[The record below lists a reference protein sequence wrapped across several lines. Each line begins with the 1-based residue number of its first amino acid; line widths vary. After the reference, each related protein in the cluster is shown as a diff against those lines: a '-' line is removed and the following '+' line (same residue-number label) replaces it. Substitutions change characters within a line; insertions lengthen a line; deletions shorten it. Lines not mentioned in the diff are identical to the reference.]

1 VDKYVGVVTSA
12 DIASSTRGFSL
23 ALGALPTK
31 LLAYSSDN
39 LENVMAV
46 LTAAS
51 RPDFKVGDEPDAET
65 RRNALNGLVE
75 ICETVGVGG
84 SGGLTAEQVNRVFET
99 LMSATQDYSMDK
111 RGDVGSWSRVTA
123 MEGLEKLA
131 LLSFA
136 ASAASGDSDGAD
148 PVVPDEATRLA
159 MLNAPPP
166 TPSAAAAAPTGG
178 GAAADDATATPTPPP
193 PSGGMYFTA
202 SMTERLLCTIVKQLC
217 EKLDNVRAKAGTIL
231 ERILRAGPVS
241 FPMVPARTE
250 LEGLI
255 LPKEGEPANNW
266 AVAGTTF
273 RKMVASM
280 ELPAYHRAVISGLVL
295 SVGGLTEA
303 VVKSSSAALLDWARA
318 KKAACDWASLE
329 AFAEVLTSLFTLH
342 AGDDRVVLPLMKT
355 VELVLESEVLDFLSA
370 ENVEAERGRPNLGV
384 DLMARLNKELSRST
398 NVVKLFTGLNCAL
411 TLLHM
416 SGPVRYS
423 AMQLVLELLGHRY
436 PRVRKH
442 AAEQFYTRLLVDERL
457 VAPDVYDLVLE
468 LLSQTVWDAD
478 VVTVRQERDAIA
490 AAVEVTLT
498 KEQTIGVS
506 KKAKP
511 KEDILDSYQNL
522 VNEVGY

>member
-1 VDKYVGVVTSA
+1 MDKYVGVVTSA

-31 LLAYSSDN
+31 LLAYSTEN
-39 LENVMAV
+39 LEKVMAV

-51 RPDFKVGDEPDAET
+51 KPNFKVGDEPDAET

-84 SGGLTAEQVNRVFET
+84 RGGLSADQVNRVFET
-99 LMSATQDYSMDK
+99 LMLATQDYSMDK

-131 LLSFA
+131 LLSFTA
-136 ASAASGDSDGAD
+136 TAAEASASGGAD
-148 PVVPDEATRLA
+148 PVVPDEAARLA

-166 TPSAAAAAPTGG
+166 VPPVAATAGAA
-178 GAAADDATATPTPPP
+178 AAADDAITPPP
-193 PSGGMYFTA
+193 PSSPGMYFTA

-231 ERILRAGPVS
+231 ERILREGPS
-241 FPMVPARTE
+241 TFPMVPARTE

-255 LPKEGEPANNW
+255 LPREGEQANNW

-273 RKMVASM
+273 RKMVATM
-280 ELPAYHRAVISGLVL
+280 ELPPYHRAVISGLVL

-318 KKAACDWASLE
+318 KKAASDWAGLE
-329 AFAEVLTSLFTLH
+329 AFADVLTSLFTLH

-370 ENVEAERGRPNLGV
+370 EGVEAERGRPNLGV

-416 SGPVRYS
+416 SDPVRYS